1 MEPLEGITFSGGE
14 PMQQAVALLE
24 VMREIRKS
32 APGVSL
38 GMFSGYMEG
47 ELAAGL
53 YVTRHRA
60 TAEQKRELWRAIQG
74 LLDSL

>member
-1 MEPLEGITFSGGE
+1 
-14 PMQQAVALLE
+14 
-24 VMREIRKS
+24 
-32 APGVSL
+32 
-38 GMFSGYMEG
+38 MFSGYMEG

-74 LLDSL
+74 LLDFAVMGAVILIGVVADQLYSFGSRSRHRV